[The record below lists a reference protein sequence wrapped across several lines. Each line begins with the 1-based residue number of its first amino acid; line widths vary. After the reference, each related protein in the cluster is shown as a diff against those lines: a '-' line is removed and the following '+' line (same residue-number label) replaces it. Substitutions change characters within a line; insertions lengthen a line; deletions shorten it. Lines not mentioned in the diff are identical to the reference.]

1 MKTLVFSMLAMAA
14 MVSCTSESDP
24 IEEIDN
30 GQPKEVKMTAGVI
43 GVETTKAAV
52 NPGDAFQASFF
63 RVDGATPSWSAVL
76 APKNVTIPADGTIK
90 FTPSEFYPAD
100 GTNANFVGIS
110 PQVEASVIAG
120 TVTTTIT
127 GVEDVMYA
135 GAKAGNRLTAS
146 PLSMAFDHLLT
157 QIKFVVKTDDT
168 STDDVAVTSI
178 KIKDANTV
186 FAINLSDGLFASS
199 ATPTSAIGTESMTA
213 TKIGSSAS
221 DSYMIESNPTS
232 LTFIVNATG
241 YTQNQEVTIS
251 KDFKAGTAYTITL
264 TFKDKEITGGA
275 SVSKWETDIAE
286 GEVL

>member
-24 IEEIDN
+24 IEDIDN

-43 GVETTKAAV
+43 DVETTKAAV
-52 NPGDAFQASFF
+52 NPGDAFKASFF
-63 RVDGATPSWSAVL
+63 RVDGSVPSWAAVL
-76 APKNVTIPADGTIK
+76 TPKNVDIPASGVITFDAPEYYPTDG
-90 FTPSEFYPAD
+90 S
-100 GTNANFVGIS
+100 NANFIGIS
-110 PQVEASVIAG
+110 PQVTASIEAG

-127 GVEDVMYA
+127 GDEDVMYA
-135 GAKAGNRLTAS
+135 GKQSGSRLIAD
-146 PLSMAFDHLLT
+146 PLAMSFSHLLT
-157 QIKFVVKTDDT
+157 QVKFVVKTDA
-168 STDDVAVTSI
+168 SAISDVAVTSI
-178 KIKDANTV
+178 KIKDVNTV
-186 FAINLSDGLFASS
+186 LAIQLADGKITST
-199 ATPTSAIGTESMTA
+199 TPISTIGTGAMTA

-275 SVSKWETDIAE
+275 SVSKWETDQAE